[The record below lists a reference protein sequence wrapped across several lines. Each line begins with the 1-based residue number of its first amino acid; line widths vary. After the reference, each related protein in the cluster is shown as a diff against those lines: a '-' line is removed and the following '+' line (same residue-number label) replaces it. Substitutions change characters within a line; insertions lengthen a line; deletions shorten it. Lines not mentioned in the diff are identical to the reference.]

1 MSAPVTNEAQAAPIQ
16 PVAAEPAPAAAP
28 VTDTKPAT
36 APAPG
41 AATGGPIDQDDV
53 KRWTDRANDILARP
67 SEHLN
72 SSSAPGAQP
81 WYAGFFDC
89 FNPVDSCLI
98 TCCVPCVTFGKA
110 HHRIHKDPSLKGYE
124 PVNTSVS
131 TICID
136 VTDSKKSEE
145 RLLILDCC
153 SVFYFLARR
162 ALAASACPLPSKAR

>member
-1 MSAPVTNEAQAAPIQ
+1 MSAPVNNEAQAPIE
-16 PVAAEPAPAAAP
+16 PVAAAPVTETKAPAAAP
-28 VTDTKPAT
+28 
-36 APAPG
+36 
-41 AATGGPIDQDDV
+41 AAASTGGPIDQDDL

-131 TICID
+131 
-136 VTDSKKSEE
+136 
-145 RLLILDCC
+145 
-153 SVFYFLARR
+153 Y
-162 ALAASACPLPSKAR
+162 